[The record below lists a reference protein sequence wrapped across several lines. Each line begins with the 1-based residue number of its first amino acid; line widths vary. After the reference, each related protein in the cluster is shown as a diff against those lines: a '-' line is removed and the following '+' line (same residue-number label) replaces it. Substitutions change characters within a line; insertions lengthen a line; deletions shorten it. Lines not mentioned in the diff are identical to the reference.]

1 MEETDTRRIQP
12 AGRGPHWTHY
22 NVTKSR
28 LTDRKTYDPAQAT
41 SIIDLVC
48 AHADT
53 LSDGIIRQF
62 RLKND
67 THVNADHVGLELKL
81 RTTTANKGML
91 TPIKGKQA
99 KKPITLKPD
108 TVTQKQYT
116 RASAAII
123 PVWLQET
130 EAERMDWTREEAIT
144 SIKTLIATLKET
156 RDALTGETVPKQY
169 RAKQARKDK
178 QRTNLNKAMQE
189 AIKAF

>member
-1 MEETDTRRIQP
+1 MEETDTRNIQP

-67 THVNADHVGLELKL
+67 THVNTDHIGLELKL
-81 RTTTANKGML
+81 RTTTANKRN
-91 TPIKGKQA
+91 A
-99 KKPITLKPD
+99 KTY
-108 TVTQKQYT
+108 Q
-116 RASAAII
+116 R
-123 PVWLQET
+123 ET
-130 EAERMDWTREEAIT
+130 
-144 SIKTLIATLKET
+144 S
-156 RDALTGETVPKQY
+156 
-169 RAKQARKDK
+169 
-178 QRTNLNKAMQE
+178 
-189 AIKAF
+189 